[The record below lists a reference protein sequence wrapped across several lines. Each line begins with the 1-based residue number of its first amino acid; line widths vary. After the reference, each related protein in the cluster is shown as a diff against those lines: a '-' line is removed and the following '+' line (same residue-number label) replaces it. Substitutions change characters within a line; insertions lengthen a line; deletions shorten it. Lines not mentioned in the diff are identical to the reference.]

1 MSGMKVT
8 HLTPSGFR
16 VISQLILDLGV
27 DERVL
32 GRLIANAG
40 ALVHWPGASR
50 DTFVG
55 LGMK

>member
-1 MSGMKVT
+1 MT
-8 HLTPSGFR
+8 HLTLSGFR
-16 VISQLILDLGV
+16 VISQLIPDLGV